1 MRLTLKELTAR
12 LRDQLAASE
21 PVPGAML
28 LIVERVGLIH
38 INGSEVSNSHK
49 PADCTLWMNH
59 SDFDDWLDGRLSTD
73 EALMSG
79 KLGIRGDIGI
89 AAAAQPVFT
98 EAWALRGQ

>member
-1 MRLTLKELTAR
+1 MRLKLKELTTR

-21 PVPGAML
+21 PVPGALL

-38 INGSEVSNSHK
+38 ITGIEVTNSHK
-49 PADCTLWMNH
+49 PADCTLWM
-59 SDFDDWLDGRLSTD
+59 SYGDFDEWLDGRLSTD
-73 EALMSG
+73 DALMSG

-98 EAWALRGQ
+98 EAWSLRGQ